1 MAKENPPKGGLPSG
15 GYAPISA
22 KRVWMSMRVL
32 RSPSRG
38 LRVLL
43 SRSHDGSPP
52 AGVKFLQVWTADSAA
67 CTALS
72 ASSKSFFSIS
82 GLLFGGGWLH
92 SSTLQFS
99 FRHWRFSPQG
109 TCTEGCTKEVS
120 GLFQR
125 REGKLFGLNSLAL
138 ILRFGRVSDGWM
150 NLRSIGK
157 RLS

>member
-72 ASSKSFFSIS
+72 ASSKSCFSIS
-82 GLLFGGGWLH
+82 DSFLEGVGYTHPPCNFLFATGIFPAGDLHRRMYKGGFRIISEAGRQVVWLEFFGPYFAIWQGFGWLDE
-92 SSTLQFS
+92 SQVDWQET
-99 FRHWRFSPQG
+99 
-109 TCTEGCTKEVS
+109 V
-120 GLFQR
+120 
-125 REGKLFGLNSLAL
+125 
-138 ILRFGRVSDGWM
+138 
-150 NLRSIGK
+150 
-157 RLS
+157 